1 MTNQEF
7 RELAKLGGSE
17 DSQYAVDC
25 AAINADDTLVEDP
38 SANWEEIALR
48 TLEGNVAEN
57 TPEVQEFFKS
67 IGLKF

>member
-7 RELAKLGGSE
+7 REIAKASGSE
-17 DSQYAVDC
+17 DAQYAVDC
-25 AAINADDTLVEDP
+25 AAINADDTLIEDP

-48 TLEGNVAEN
+48 TLEENVSGN
-57 TPEVQEFFKS
+57 TQEVQDFFKS